1 MLIGSTFA
9 WFTDTASTGV
19 NKIQAGNLD
28 IEVDYSKDGTTW
40 ASIEDATTLFSNNLW
55 EPGHTEYV
63 YLRVKNAGTLSLKY
77 KVMVTPVSENGGINV
92 YDNNF
97 KLSDYLKFGTTTP
110 SASNT
115 AFTNRDD
122 ARNAVTATAT
132 GLTQTDLTKEST
144 INAGAAAQYITLVVY
159 MPETVDNNANAKP
172 GTTAPSIDLGIK
184 VVATQVEN
192 ESDSFGNDYDAD
204 AGAENGSEYIA
215 GPFYDYFQQVNLSQ
229 TVSTTGTFTLS
240 TNNEATVSPTNTV
253 IVTGQA
259 NNGATV
265 NVTVNKTSTPA
276 GVTVE
281 ENRSAIAY
289 NVNVTGQADGSIV
302 TVKLYVGTGL
312 SRIKFFHTK
321 SSGTIEMEKVN
332 ALVDSD
338 VDRFT
343 YDETTGVLTFKAT
356 EFSPFTGVFDDA
368 VAAIT
373 NENGTAVY
381 GTLDAA
387 IKAAN
392 SGATITLLKDSVGKG
407 IGSADGN
414 KARESLTI
422 DFNGHTYTMLNPAV
436 GSSGTETQAMH
447 WGTFLGA
454 ITLKNGTFKVD
465 ENASEVGMAMQNYID
480 FTADNMTFDF
490 TNIPVDF
497 YGDWSGTKYE
507 AYSNLEVPMF
517 NNNSGKMVLKNSTII
532 MPNDSTKGIS
542 SDGDGVDIISC
553 TIYGAINLQ
562 DQNSIVRI
570 KNSIVS
576 KEIVSY
582 FNNGSYKIIS
592 TTDNEGYDVYRLVGT
607 PTEEQYSFIEQVA
620 YAIYYA
626 QYNVTGVEE
635 IDEDVVFNTDS
646 FELEGVAYELHG
658 KLIQVDDNTVI
669 IDLWKDTK
677 IGDSNYSILVA
688 IVFDDVTETEINYVN
703 IQEISTSENN

>member
-1 MLIGSTFA
+1 MA
-9 WFTDTASTGV
+9 
-19 NKIQAGNLD
+19 
-28 IEVDYSKDGTTW
+28 
-40 ASIEDATTLFSNNLW
+40 
-55 EPGHTEYV
+55 
-63 YLRVKNAGTLSLKY
+63 LKY

-92 YDNNF
+92 YDENF
-97 KLSDYLKFGTTTP
+97 KLSDYLVFGTVKNDTELTYTRE
-110 SASNT
+110 SART
-115 AFTNRDD
+115 AVGETK
-122 ARNAVTATAT
+122 
-132 GLTQTDLTKEST
+132 GLDLNSLTKTYEMAKDAT
-144 INAGAAAQYITLVVY
+144 PQYITLVVY
-159 MPETVDNNANAKP
+159 MPETVNNKANAKP
-172 GTTAPSIDLGIK
+172 GTATPSIDLGIK
-184 VVATQVEN
+184 VVATQLEN
-192 ESDSFGNDYDAD
+192 ESDSFGPNYD
-204 AGAENGSEYIA
+204 AGAVNGPEYFA

-229 TVSTTGTFTLS
+229 KVSGSTFTLS

-253 IVTGQA
+253 ILTGQA
-259 NNGATV
+259 NDGATV
-265 NVTVNKTSTPA
+265 NVSVNKTSTPA

-343 YDETTGVLTFKAT
+343 YDETTGVLTFKAK

-373 NENGTAVY
+373 NENGTTVY

-407 IGSADGN
+407 IGSKDAN
-414 KARESLTI
+414 KATYRESLVI
-422 DFNGHTYTMLNPAV
+422 DFNGHTYTMNDPTV
-436 GSSGTETQAMH
+436 GSTGTESQAMH
-447 WGTFLGA
+447 WGGSLGA
-454 ITLKNGTFKVD
+454 VTLKNGTFKVD

-480 FTADNMTFDF
+480 FTAENMTFDF

-497 YGDWSGTKYE
+497 YGDWSGTEYE
-507 AYSNLEVPMF
+507 AYSHLEVPMF
-517 NNNSGKMVLKNSTII
+517 NNNSGKMVLKSSTII

-542 SDGDGVDIISC
+542 ADGDGVEIIDC
-553 TIYGAINLQ
+553 TINGAINLQ
-562 DQNSIVRI
+562 DQNSFVRI
-570 KNSIVS
+570 KNSTVS

-582 FNNGSYKIIS
+582 FNNDTYKIIP
-592 TTDNEGYDVYRLVGT
+592 TTDNENYDVYRLVGT
-607 PTEEQYSFIEQVA
+607 PTEEQYSFIEQVVLA
-620 YAIYYA
+620 MFHAEYSGEDTWVESIYEGEKFMYSV
-626 QYNVTGVEE
+626 YNAGR
-635 IDEDVVFNTDS
+635 
-646 FELEGVAYELHG
+646 FESDGVAYELHG

-688 IVFDDVTETEINYVN
+688 TVYDGTGGEINYAN
-703 IQEISTSENN
+703 IQEISTSQNN